1 MVARVRPIAFGLL
14 VLLIG
19 CGAPRNVLTVRML
32 IEDPARHDGEAILLV
47 GTVENPRV
55 HVPSQGPGYTAF
67 TLSDGTARVSVMSG
81 GRSRS
86 ARAAGSRCAARFTTS
101 SAWGARWSPTPSRRS
116 SCASSAPLH
125 NRPERRSARHRGASG
140 RRGRADTAEVALDRI
155 PNSWAR
161 SSDFV
166 GAAPPTPVPP

>member
-19 CGAPRNVLTVRML
+19 CGAPRNVLTARTL

-86 ARAAGSRCAARFTTS
+86 ASATWSRCAARFTTS
-101 SAWGARWSPTPSRRS
+101 SAWGARWCPTPPRSRWTASRTPGRDRATLWARLHRRRS
-116 SCASSAPLH
+116 
-125 NRPERRSARHRGASG
+125 HREAG
-140 RRGRADTAEVALDRI
+140 
-155 PNSWAR
+155 
-161 SSDFV
+161 
-166 GAAPPTPVPP
+166 